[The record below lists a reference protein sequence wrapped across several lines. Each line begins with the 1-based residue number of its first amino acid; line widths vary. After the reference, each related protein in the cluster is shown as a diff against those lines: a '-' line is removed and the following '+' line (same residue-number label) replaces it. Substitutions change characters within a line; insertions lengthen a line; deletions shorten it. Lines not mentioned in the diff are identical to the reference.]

1 MEQHQGFKLPFK
13 EKIGYALGDTAA
25 NIAWR
30 PLMSFLPIFYTDVFG
45 LPVITVSL
53 LLLITR
59 FSDGITDIIMG
70 TIADRTHTKWGKFRP
85 WLLWTALPFGIFL
98 ALTFTTPNLSLTGK
112 IIWAYFTYISFTL
125 IYTAN
130 NVPYSALMGVMTG
143 NLKERNSLSSFRF
156 FGAYLGGVIS
166 MALIP
171 VLVELLGKG
180 NDNLG
185 YQYTMYILAVLMII
199 FTLITFSTT
208 KERVYPQ
215 NTEKQ
220 NIINDFKDLLKN
232 KAWAIL
238 LLTGFLFV
246 TYNSIK
252 QGVTMYYFSYYLQE
266 KILGGVYLTVL
277 VLVSMLA
284 ALVAPPLINYIGKKT
299 LFIYVMLFSAFV
311 NALLYFVGPEDIV
324 TVFTIGSISEFG
336 AAIMPVLF
344 FSMLADS
351 ADYSEWKNNRRATG
365 LIFSAGTFAMKF
377 GGGLAGAVML
387 FVMNMYGYDGAVE
400 VKSTESIQG
409 IILNMS
415 LIPGLFLILAI
426 LLMLFYP
433 LSKQKIIKIEEDLKI
448 RRESNLSHQKEF

>member
-1 MEQHQGFKLPFK
+1 MKQQLISKLPFK

-45 LPVITVSL
+45 LPIITVSL

-59 FSDGITDIIMG
+59 LSDGVTDIIMG
-70 TIADRTHTKWGKFRP
+70 TIADRTQSRWGKFRP
-85 WLLWTALPFGIFL
+85 WLLWTSLPFGIFL

-156 FGAYLGGVIS
+156 FGAYFGGVIS

-171 VLVELLGKG
+171 VLVEYLGNG
-180 NDNLG
+180 NDNQG

-208 KERVYPQ
+208 KERVYPHHS
-215 NTEKQ
+215 ERQ
-220 NIINDFKDLLKN
+220 NIIKDFKDLLKN

-252 QGVTMYYFSYYLQE
+252 QGVTMYYFSYYLHE
-266 KILGGVYLTVL
+266 KIMGGAYLTVL
-277 VLVSMLA
+277 VIVSMLA
-284 ALVAPPLINYIGKKT
+284 TLIAPPLINTIGKKK
-299 LFIYVMLFSAFV
+299 LFIYVMMFSALV
-311 NALLYFVGPEDIV
+311 NALLYFAGPEDIV
-324 TVFTIGSISEFG
+324 MVFIIGSVSELG

-387 FVMNMYGYDGAVE
+387 FVMNMYGYDGAAE
-400 VKSTESIQG
+400 IKSVESIQG

-415 LIPGLFLILAI
+415 LIPGLFLALAI
-426 LLMLFYP
+426 LIMLFYP
-433 LSKQKIIKIEEDLKI
+433 LSKQKIVQIENDLKE
-448 RRESNLSHQKEF
+448 RRERNLSHL